1 VKWAKKI
8 KHRARAFAKRF
19 NRQSFKRYLKL
30 SVFVAIFS
38 ASLPFLDY
46 VHQNQTESYPSE
58 LILLSLFYVL
68 IGLAL
73 LATYS
78 LWLKTKGERILAT
91 IATTYFFTEFW
102 AGIINNFGFL
112 RGHIGSSKSAV
123 VIPVI
128 VYFAVGFGAKLL
140 RTVEIKIEERK
151 LSEHPLETIAK
162 FACVIIFVL
171 NSFALGTYLQK
182 RHGVDSYKQPTAV
195 DGVSRLTSSKGPKR
209 DIYYFV
215 FDRYASA
222 ESLKD
227 NFNFDNSDYLNYLKG
242 SGFTIRGNAFSNYQF
257 TAPSVS
263 STMRL
268 DYHYDLGKKF
278 ANEEPDNY
286 IPYKQLIQDS
296 RAASLLK
303 SAGYD
308 TYNVGNWWDLSRK
321 QKGANNILPEFTA
334 TVLGKDFI
342 LSELQSQVIDKSFI
356 GGFLRHGISINGHT
370 ALKVAHG
377 APRDIY
383 LQQLNDVKKVV
394 QTPQDKPKFV
404 FAHFLNAHPPYVFGS
419 DGSPPGYDTG
429 DNNNGAT
436 RTDKYINQLKFAN
449 SSTEEL
455 IKTIQSSSKVEPII
469 IIQADEGPYPLT
481 GVSQWQNASPD
492 TLKLKFGTLGA
503 YSFPGTKS
511 EDAAKIDSSVNIFR
525 FVFNNYFGTDFKYL
539 PDCSYV
545 FNLGGKPF
553 TYYDVTDK
561 LHSEDKACEK

>member
-1 VKWAKKI
+1 
-8 KHRARAFAKRF
+8 
-19 NRQSFKRYLKL
+19 
-30 SVFVAIFS
+30 
-38 ASLPFLDY
+38 
-46 VHQNQTESYPSE
+46 
-58 LILLSLFYVL
+58 
-68 IGLAL
+68 
-73 LATYS
+73 
-78 LWLKTKGERILAT
+78 
-91 IATTYFFTEFW
+91 
-102 AGIINNFGFL
+102 
-112 RGHIGSSKSAV
+112 
-123 VIPVI
+123 
-128 VYFAVGFGAKLL
+128 
-140 RTVEIKIEERK
+140 
-151 LSEHPLETIAK
+151 
-162 FACVIIFVL
+162 
-171 NSFALGTYLQK
+171 
-182 RHGVDSYKQPTAV
+182 
-195 DGVSRLTSSKGPKR
+195 
-209 DIYYFV
+209 
-215 FDRYASA
+215 
-222 ESLKD
+222 
-227 NFNFDNSDYLNYLKG
+227 
-242 SGFTIRGNAFSNYQF
+242 
-257 TAPSVS
+257 
-263 STMRL
+263 
-268 DYHYDLGKKF
+268 
-278 ANEEPDNY
+278 
-286 IPYKQLIQDS
+286 
-296 RAASLLK
+296 
-303 SAGYD
+303 
-308 TYNVGNWWDLSRK
+308 
-321 QKGANNILPEFTA
+321 LPEFTA
-334 TVLGKDFI
+334 TAAGKDFI